1 MSDLDKILKSE
12 GAVAL
17 LKDPERLEQLRVAP
31 ETQQIFSMLSRSI
44 GGNLEQSAQQDT
56 TQLITAIRQ
65 LMANPEG
72 AKLIRQ
78 MKEKL
83 T

>member
-17 LKDPERLEQLRVAP
+17 LKDPERLEQLRAAP

-72 AKLIRQ
+72 SKLIRQ

>member
-17 LKDPERLEQLRVAP
+17 LKDPERLEQLRAAP

-65 LMANPEG
+65 LMDNPEG

>member
-1 MSDLDKILKSE
+1 MSDLDKVLKSE

-17 LKDPERLEQLRVAP
+17 LKDPERLEQLRAAP

>member
-1 MSDLDKILKSE
+1 MSDFDKILKSE
-12 GAVAL
+12 EAAAL
-17 LKDPERLEQLRVAP
+17 LKNPAKLEQLRAAP
-31 ETQQIFSMLSRSI
+31 ETQKIFTMLNRSI

-56 TQLITAIRQ
+56 AQLITAIRK
-65 LMANPEG
+65 LMDNPEG

>member
-1 MSDLDKILKSE
+1 MSALDKILKSE

-17 LKDPERLEQLRVAP
+17 LKDPERLEQLRAAP

-65 LMANPEG
+65 LMDNPEG

>member
-17 LKDPERLEQLRVAP
+17 LKDPERLEQLRAAP